1 MRSDE
6 ELIAERNMQI
16 IAQALIDIM
25 IKILDLNGGSK
36 LLDQYYEQ
44 LNEIVI
50 NGNSI

>member
-6 ELIAERNMQI
+6 ELITEHNMKI
-16 IAQALIDIM
+16 MAQALIDIM
-25 IKILDLNGGSK
+25 AKIQDLNGGSK

-50 NGNSI
+50 NGNNI